1 MQNPTLLTDAELR
14 LPEREQRFLKTVREF
29 ARAEVVPH
37 SARWE
42 ENEDLPREAFQR
54 AAAVGLM
61 GMNAPR
67 EFGGQGLSFVCS
79 ALAVTELARH
89 DAAFALDLAAGNA
102 LGLGQILAFGTEDQK
117 RRYASKLCS
126 GEMLGGW
133 ALTEPE
139 AGSDS
144 GGMRTEARPNADG
157 STWTLNGHKMY
168 ITQGRKADVLVVMA
182 ATGVTAA
189 GKKEISAFLVERDQ
203 VQGIRKIPTFGMRAS
218 ETSELRFEGA
228 RAELLGAERGRGQT
242 QALSVLDRGRIGVAS
257 VSVGLMHAAFAVAV
271 RHATQRHQFGKPLAE
286 LQSIQNM
293 LADSAVDIA
302 AAEGLLLRAAE
313 GQDLG
318 RRTTKESAI
327 AKLHASEA
335 GSRVCN
341 RAMQILGGRGYS
353 REFPVERYL
362 RDAKLCE
369 IGEGASEIQRLV
381 IARNVIREH
390 DARLAEELAAAGGLT
405 AAVETAPNR
414 EAAVMAGSAGGH

>member
-1 MQNPTLLTDAELR
+1 MQNPTLLTDVELR

-29 ARAEVVPH
+29 ARAEVIPH
-37 SARWE
+37 TAAWE
-42 ENEDLPREAFQR
+42 AAEDFPREAFQK
-54 AAAVGLM
+54 AAAVGLL

-67 EFGGQGLSFVCS
+67 ELGGQGMSYVCS
-79 ALAVTELARH
+79 ALAVVELARH

-102 LGLGQILAFGTEDQK
+102 LGLGQLLLFGTDAQK
-117 RRYASKLCS
+117 RRYAPRLTS

-144 GGMRTEARPNADG
+144 GGMRTEATPDADG
-157 STWTLNGHKMY
+157 SGAWTLNGHKMY

-182 ATGVTAA
+182 ATGVTAK
-189 GKKEISAFLVERDQ
+189 GRKEISAFLVEKDQ
-203 VQGIRKIPTFGMRAS
+203 VHGVRKIPTFGMRAS
-218 ETSELRFEGA
+218 ETSELRFENA
-228 RAELLGAERGRGQT
+228 RAELLGTERGRGQT
-242 QALSVLDRGRIGVAS
+242 QALSVLDRGRIGVAA
-257 VSVGLMHAAFAVAV
+257 VSVGLMHAAFDAAI

-286 LQSIQNM
+286 LQSIQNL
-293 LADSAVDIA
+293 LADSAVDTA

-353 REFPVERYL
+353 RDYPVERYL

-381 IARNVIREH
+381 IARNLVKEH
-390 DARLAEELAAAGGLT
+390 DASLAAALGATGEL
-405 AAVETAPNR
+405 ETAPDR
-414 EAAVMAGSAGGH
+414 PTALAGVGGR